1 MRKTNRLATCLIA
14 LVFVVLALLPLTQ
27 EPLRFDMQLA
37 AGKPL
42 LGHTLREFGIKQGN
56 LPFQQAFLVEGL
68 WVVVAI
74 ILVLLALALPVF
86 IQARKRASRVRYG
99 GIVRRQVL
107 PQATP
112 PRAF

>member
-1 MRKTNRLATCLIA
+1 MRKTNRLAACLIA
-14 LVFVVLALLPLTQ
+14 LVFMVLALLPLTQ

-42 LGHTLREFGIKQGN
+42 LGHTLLEFGIKQGN

-68 WVVVAI
+68 LVVLAI
-74 ILVLLALALPVF
+74 ILVLLALALPAF

-99 GIVRRQVL
+99 GIVRR
-107 PQATP
+107 
-112 PRAF
+112 